1 MSPSENVGR
10 GTREERRKVWE
21 EFTGD
26 QITLSIMKITDDE
39 LSRLH
44 NVFLMSGSIGKQELL
59 NALKLIRRGWR

>member
-1 MSPSENVGR
+1 
-10 GTREERRKVWE
+10 
-21 EFTGD
+21 
-26 QITLSIMKITDDE
+26 MKIAPDE